1 MTEKQTLIVTG
12 ASRGLGAAVAR
23 IAASKGLNVVLM
35 ARSAEALASVMAEI
49 EAAGGTALAVPGDV
63 SQQADC
69 QRVVQAAVE
78 RFGGVDALVNNAGL
92 IEPMARL
99 EDVDIAAWERLM
111 AVNVTGALLMI
122 QAALPYLR
130 AVKGRVVN
138 VSSGASSR
146 PRTGWGAYSVSKA
159 ALNMLTAMLAEEEP
173 DVVAVAVR
181 PGVIDTAMQAQ
192 IRDAGA
198 ANMLPDQHA
207 HFVRLY
213 ESGDMMP
220 PERPAQAIVA
230 LALYAPRSVDGEY
243 LSWDDDVAQSL
254 LRKHNGG

>member
-1 MTEKQTLIVTG
+1 MSEQQTLIVTG
-12 ASRGLGAAVAR
+12 ASSGLGAAVAR

-35 ARSAEALASVMAEI
+35 ARSTDALIAVANEI
-49 EAAGGTALAVPGDV
+49 EAAGGAVLAVVGDV
-63 SQQADC
+63 SQKADC
-69 QRVVQAAVE
+69 QRVVQAAVD

-99 EDVDIAAWERLM
+99 QDVEVEAWERLM
-111 AVNVTGALLMI
+111 AVNVTGAMLMI

-130 AVKGRVVN
+130 AAKGRVVN
-138 VSSGASSR
+138 ISSGAGAR

-173 DVVAVAVR
+173 EVTVLAVR
-181 PGVIDTAMQAQ
+181 PGVIDTAMQTQ

-198 ANMLPDQHA
+198 ANMLPEQHA

-243 LSWDDDVAQSL
+243 LSWDDDVAQGL
-254 LRKHNGG
+254 LRNHHGR